1 LAQLLAIDRENVDI
15 FSVQLRQQRP
25 PITDVR
31 FSAHG
36 SPYYKPIK
44 LNGIVLQHREEV
56 RFMEICPPFFKTPL
70 KLNVFFPLIFIDRLK
85 LKWVST

>member
-1 LAQLLAIDRENVDI
+1 VDI

-56 RFMEICPPFFKTPL
+56 RIIVIFLL
-70 KLNVFFPLIFIDRLK
+70 KKENLFEMGLSGRSK
-85 LKWVST
+85 LKWASTSQWWALTSA

>member
-1 LAQLLAIDRENVDI
+1 MVKSKYEKLREKLAQLLSVDRENVDI

-36 SPYYKPIK
+36 SPYYKPVK

-56 RFMEICPPFFKTPL
+56 RVTISFFFL
-70 KLNVFFPLIFIDRLK
+70 DCLA
-85 LKWVST
+85 